1 MKKEVDEVEQIMLD
15 RISKLKPD
23 PDFLSME
30 EEAIRN
36 EMKGVVLDR
45 KYRSRPIRIGREYE
59 IPRIPMAEATPEK
72 LDELD
77 DTPCPLYRKR
87 EPALG
92 CLKCFYFSACHFVRS
107 GNAEESEALEQLYDL
122 NPEDPDSV
130 VYQDEQLERAMD
142 LLQLALHS
150 LMFLRDAG
158 KSRYLAETHQ
168 VRAFVNARS
177 EAIAAGVNHLLRYDW
192 KRRGK

>member
-1 MKKEVDEVEQIMLD
+1 MKGKTDEVEQIMLD

-23 PDFLSME
+23 PDFLYME
-30 EEAIRN
+30 EEKIWD
-36 EMKGVVLDR
+36 EMKGVILDR

-59 IPRIPMAEATPEK
+59 IPRIAMSEASPEK

-77 DTPCPLYRKR
+77 DTPCPLYRRR

-92 CLKCFYFSACHFVRS
+92 CLKCYYFGACYFVRS
-107 GNAEESEALEQLYDL
+107 GSAEESEALEQLYDL

-130 VYQDEQLERAMD
+130 VFQDERLERAMD
-142 LLQLALHS
+142 LLHLALHS

-158 KSRYLAETHQ
+158 KSQYLAETHQ
-168 VRAFVNARS
+168 VRAFADART
-177 EAIAAGVNHLLRYDW
+177 EAIAAGINHLLRYEW
-192 KRRGK
+192 ERRGK